1 MTHTPVRLVQLRP
14 RAETEYISFDYA
26 VLVTARDG
34 FIYPERNDG
43 LFMHRTRLLS
53 RYHYVVNGEQFKP
66 VTLSV
71 VHQNRWFGYYIR
83 SAPESGDSDSNPT
96 VQTLEL
102 TVARELSAGGLCE
115 LLELTNYSQ
124 RRIQFQFGIE
134 LGADFA
140 DQDEAQSGKR
150 IQHGTIREQFNR
162 DGANEW
168 KLTIDYRATHDYN
181 VPGEAGTAEFH
192 R

>member
-1 MTHTPVRLVQLRP
+1 
-14 RAETEYISFDYA
+14 
-26 VLVTARDG
+26 
-34 FIYPERNDG
+34 
-43 LFMHRTRLLS
+43 MHRTRLLS
-53 RYHYVVNGEQFKP
+53 RYRYVVNGEQFEP

-83 SAPESGDSDSNPT
+83 GTPGSDDFNGNST

-124 RRIQFQFGIE
+124 HRTQFEFGIE

-140 DQDEAQSGKR
+140 DQDEAQSGK
-150 IQHGTIREQFNR
+150 
-162 DGANEW
+162 
-168 KLTIDYRATHDYN
+168 
-181 VPGEAGTAEFH
+181 
-192 R
+192 